1 MYRPDLGSVKVN
13 GRFSPLMQL
22 GAGFQ
27 NELDASE
34 NIIINGMLL
43 GLSKNKI
50 ESKVENIIDYAELKQ
65 FSNLKLK
72 YYSTGMRSRL
82 AFSIAMQIDSD
93 ILLVDEILSVGDKE
107 FQKKSYETFLSLK
120 KNKKTIIHST
130 HNINRLSEFSDRI
143 LLLHKGRNIII
154 GKPEEVITKYAEIKS
169 INQNL

>member
-1 MYRPDLGSVKVN
+1 
-13 GRFSPLMQL
+13 MQL

-50 ESKVENIIDYAELKQ
+50 ESKVESIIDYAELKQ

-93 ILLVDEILSVGDKE
+93 IQLVDEILSVGDKE

-120 KNKKTIIHST
+120 KNKKTIIQST
-130 HNINRLSEFSDRI
+130 HNINRLYEF
-143 LLLHKGRNIII
+143 
-154 GKPEEVITKYAEIKS
+154 
-169 INQNL
+169 